1 MAARGEGENA
11 AAGRAGAA
19 AAGPVPGEVP
29 ARAPAVVPES
39 GWEAVQP
46 LRIEGGRGSF
56 VTGDPEG
63 DRLRVAYFRRA
74 ADRALV
80 GRAWFGPGAEGPPGH
95 GHGGATAA
103 VLDEAMGAAAWMDGW
118 VVVAV
123 HLEVDFRRMVPLGT
137 DAWMEARVE
146 SVDGRKVLTRGRLHD
161 AAGEDFAT
169 ASGVFVTLD
178 PERFR
183 QLLARVAAAM
193 GVGLDELLEEMRR
206 RGFRGPR

>member
-1 MAARGEGENA
+1 MAARSEGGEA
-11 AAGRAGAA
+11 DPT
-19 AAGPVPGEVP
+19 AGPPPDEVP
-29 ARAPAVVPES
+29 AAAPAVVPEA

-56 VTGDPEG
+56 VSGEPEG

-74 ADRALV
+74 ADGVLV

-95 GHGGATAA
+95 AHGGASAA
-103 VLDEAMGAAAWMDGW
+103 VLDEAMGAAAWMEGL

-123 HLEVDFRRMVPLGT
+123 HLEVDFHRMVPLGT
-137 DAWMEARVE
+137 DAWMEGRVE
-146 SVDGRKVLTRGRLHD
+146 SVDGRKVVTSGRLHD
-161 AAGEDFAT
+161 AAGDDFAT
-169 ASGVFVTLD
+169 ASGLFLTLD

-183 QLLARVAAAM
+183 QLLARVARAM

>member
-1 MAARGEGENA
+1 MAATDQSEG
-11 AAGRAGAA
+11 GV
-19 AAGPVPGEVP
+19 AGPPAEVP
-29 ARAPAVVPES
+29 ATAPAVAPES

-56 VTGDPEG
+56 VTGDPQG

-95 GHGGATAA
+95 AHGGATAA
-103 VLDEAMGAAAWMDGW
+103 VLDEAMGAAAWMEGW

-123 HLEVDFRRMVPLGT
+123 HLEVDFQRMVPLGT

-161 AAGEDFAT
+161 AAGESFAT
-169 ASGVFVTLD
+169 ASGLFVTLD

-193 GVGLDELLEEMRR
+193 GVGLEELLEEMRR